1 LGYWL
6 KVFIFVGDFYLYNLM
21 GQEAL
26 IEKLMDSKAQVGVI
40 AEKAWRNFEK
50 HEKNLHYFMLGHAFK
65 QIDTKVFNLQTR
77 KDSYA
82 KEATAYKTL
91 QKTWLDDKFLK
102 KDSPTEN
109 LKEVCLGKYL
119 DSIRNF
125 NAHYIHDFSQMD
137 VSDLKDFLFEAF
149 KLAVLQ
155 VYVHAKLPKK
165 ISVEEASKDEK
176 VVPEFLLDMFLPW
189 NNKKYKEQYF
199 TDNKNNNGSDAYKK
213 AKQYVQLRAEFKKK
227 TLDEALRAILFIQ
240 LEKSL
245 YVGVQKNEQ
254 ISSEEK
260 KEHCFFEIAKDKT
273 YLSLHGVLFF
283 LSLFLYKDEA
293 QKLISKIRGY
303 KLNNTQK
310 FQQKRNIFSFFAKK
324 FSSEDIDSQEA
335 NLIKFRDIIQY
346 LNKYPLAWNQI
357 IDNKDKDEVK
367 EHLQNFQKRLCIDYA
382 KQKSYQLPSS
392 ITDNPSGYTLSKIIA
407 QIYVTGKDEKE
418 QKSKEEKLNKDKER
432 IKNGFLYT
440 VYARNQDRFI
450 LFATRFLAE
459 RGYFGDDAQFKMY
472 QFQAMY
478 EQNAYVDNKTKKE
491 KDKLKYHDG
500 RIVTFRS
507 WKEQMEHF
515 PSWDMPFVVQN
526 NAIQVQISYN
536 QDPKPRTVS
545 IQRELLG
552 FLLRHALENGAGK
565 DLFSPYFQQYDK
577 DLESVT
583 KSPALLNLLDLE
595 KHAVLTEEQKN
606 CKKEYKKIL
615 PKRLF
620 PKAQSEQEPITALAK
635 LVQSAKAY
643 KEWHEKRK
651 KRAQEEQDMHFE
663 KRNQGRRFKWMFVF
677 KAWNML
683 YFKTAYKNN
692 KAKAD
697 AQHHKSFHITRD
709 EFQEL
714 SRAMYNWTEQGDA
727 AHLYIK
733 NLFDSKN
740 FFQQTAF
747 TGLFDDLK
755 NLEDAFK
762 KTLEAC
768 EKQQQISVRKE
779 KYQLHD
785 YKFIK
790 NRQAHIYYINL
801 SYFLNEKVCG
811 KFFPK
816 KTITSSCLV
825 DYYYPQIKMGKK
837 NNHTLHRNFVEKLR
851 LNYQEDTLLYQLAL
865 QYHNLDIIDKK
876 DKPLRTILQEAVTR
890 PVRTILQEEVRI
902 PVTDKDEK
910 KELYKITAP
919 FKQITNLVAWLYFS
933 KNQLAEKKTSYLSN
947 IPTYLKACQTHPKL
961 KNTLKEILK
970 DWEDKTLS
978 YDSIRKIDAHVLDT
992 LHKTMAYILHLER
1005 YCAVKKIVIE
1015 KDKMVMKENRIGW
1028 DTYKDDMQ
1036 KYGIVKRMRDKSAHF
1051 GLPYHIHDNKNEFFI
1066 DLLEKWEENF
1076 LANEIKNY
1084 LQWNDVPKEK
1094 RIILTFFLEKLHNDY
1109 FKRGIKDKDEQR
1121 KEAQKEYFKKHI
1133 LQK

>member
-1 LGYWL
+1 
-6 KVFIFVGDFYLYNLM
+6 M
-21 GQEAL
+21 GQETL
-26 IEKLMDSKAQVGVI
+26 IEKLMESKAQVGVI

-50 HEKNLHYFMLGHAFK
+50 HQKNLHYFMLGHAFK
-65 QIDTKVFNLQTR
+65 QIDTQQVFKLQTT
-77 KDSYA
+77 KDSYV
-82 KEATAYKTL
+82 KEANAYKKL
-91 QKTWLDDKFLK
+91 QKTWLVKK
-102 KDSPTEN
+102 KDLPTEN

-137 VSDLKDFLFEAF
+137 VPFHIKDFLFEAF
-149 KLAVLQ
+149 NLAILQ
-155 VYVHAKLPKK
+155 VYAKDKN
-165 ISVEEASKDEK
+165 ISVEEASKDK
-176 VVPEFLLDMFLPW
+176 LVVPEFLLGMFFPW
-189 NNKKYKEQYF
+189 NNKNYKEQ
-199 TDNKNNNGSDAYKK
+199 DIINNKNNDGSDAYQK
-213 AKQYVQLRAEFKKK
+213 AKQYAQWRAEFKKK
-227 TLDEALRAILFIQ
+227 TLDEALCAILFIQ
-240 LEKSL
+240 LEQSL
-245 YVGVQKNEQ
+245 YVGVQKNVKNNEQ
-254 ISSEEK
+254 VISEEK
-260 KEHCFFEIAKDKT
+260 KEHVFFEIAKDKT
-273 YLSLHGVLFF
+273 YLSLNGVLFF

-293 QKLISKIRGY
+293 QKLISNIRGY
-303 KLNNTQK
+303 KRNDNKQ

-335 NLIKFRDIIQY
+335 SLIKFRDIIQY

-357 IDNKDKDEVK
+357 IDNKDKVSAELDT
-367 EHLQNFQKRLCIDYA
+367 HLQNFQKKLCIDYA

-392 ITDNPSGYTLSKIIA
+392 ITDNPSGYKLSKIIEH
-407 QIYVTGKDEKE
+407 IYVTGKDEE
-418 QKSKEEKLNKDKER
+418 SKKEKLNKDKER
-432 IKNGFLYT
+432 IKKGFLYM

-478 EQNAYVDNKTKKE
+478 EQNADVDNKTKKE

-500 RIVTFRS
+500 RIVTFRT
-507 WKEQMEHF
+507 WKEQMQHF

-526 NAIQVQISYN
+526 NAIQVRITYGQEI
-536 QDPKPRTVS
+536 RTVA

-552 FLLRHALENGAGK
+552 FLLRHALEITPEITGK
-565 DLFSPYFQQYDK
+565 ALLQQYFDCYDK
-577 DLESVT
+577 DFEEVK

-606 CKKEYKKIL
+606 CKKDYKKIL

-620 PKAQSEQEPITALAK
+620 PKAQSQQEPITALAK

-643 KEWHEKRK
+643 EAWYDKRKKRAQEEEDIHFEKRK

-663 KRNQGRRFKWMFVF
+663 KRNQGKRFKWMFVF

-697 AQHHKSFHITRD
+697 TKHHKSFHITRD

-727 AHLYIK
+727 AHLYI
-733 NLFDSKN
+733 NDLFKRKN

-747 TGLFDDLK
+747 KELFDDLT
-755 NLEDAFK
+755 NLETAFE
-762 KTLEAC
+762 KTLKAC

-779 KYQLHD
+779 KYQLDD

-811 KFFPK
+811 ESFPK
-816 KTITSSCLV
+816 SKQPTISSCLV

-837 NNHTLHRNFVEKLR
+837 HNHTEHRNFVEKLR

-865 QYHNLDIIDKK
+865 QYYNLDIIDKK
-876 DKPLRTILQEAVTR
+876 DKH
-890 PVRTILQEEVRI
+890 VRSILQEEVTI

-919 FKQITNLVAWLYFS
+919 FKQIPNLLAWREFS
-933 KNQLAEKKTSYLSN
+933 NNQLDDPKNKKTSYLTN
-947 IPTYLKACQTHPKL
+947 IPTYLGAW
-961 KNTLKEILK
+961 KNHKNSPNDLRAILAK
-970 DWEDKTLS
+970 WEDKTLSDCKDKKTLS
-978 YDSIRKIDAHVLDT
+978 YDSIRKIDAHVLDI
-992 LHKTMAYILHLER
+992 LHKTMGYILHLER
-1005 YCAVKKIVIE
+1005 YCAVTGNMRIE
-1015 KDKMVMKENRIGW
+1015 EDNRIDW
-1028 DTYKDDMQ
+1028 DKYKDMQ

-1051 GLPYHIHDNKNEFFI
+1051 GIPYYDNKFFI
-1066 DLLEKWEENF
+1066 DLLGEWEKKFVE
-1076 LANEIKNY
+1076 NEIEGYK
-1084 LQWNDVPKEK
+1084 QWNDVPKEK
-1094 RIILTFFLEKLHNDY
+1094 RKILTFFLEKLHNN
-1109 FKRGIKDKDEQR
+1109 FFERTEKDKKKQREQAQETYLTFTKR
-1121 KEAQKEYFKKHI
+1121 IIAKEPI
-1133 LQK
+1133 LV